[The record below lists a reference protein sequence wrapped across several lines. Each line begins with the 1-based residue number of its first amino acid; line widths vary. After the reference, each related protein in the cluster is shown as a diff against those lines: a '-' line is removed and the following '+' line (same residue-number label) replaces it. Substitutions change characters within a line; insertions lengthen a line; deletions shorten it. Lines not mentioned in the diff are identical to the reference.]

1 MFRRF
6 FGGSKGDDAPPAPE
20 HAWDLRVGDFLKFG
34 LVAPDGLA
42 RAELQVRGVHA
53 VDFGGPGSIRRV
65 LELES
70 PSLGAIW
77 LWHDEDQSVALARA
91 VDRPLVEQ
99 LFDLDVFGLLFDPD
113 EPSDVVLE
121 RQGEADGTEGW
132 TGVLYRQE
140 GAQTAFR
147 HREDPATDLIGG
159 RLTGEGAEF
168 DHYRLVSDDRRHAVE
183 VQVDDGGRT
192 DVVLVALLPPA
203 LIEELWSG

>member
-6 FGGSKGDDAPPAPE
+6 FGGSKQDDAPPAPE

-42 RAELQVRGVHA
+42 RAELQVSGVHA
-53 VDFGGPGSIRRV
+53 VDFGGPGKIRRV
-65 LELES
+65 LEIDS
-70 PSLGAIW
+70 PALGAIW
-77 LWHDEDQSVALARA
+77 LWRDEDQSVALARA

-99 LFDLDVFGLLFDPD
+99 LFDLDAFGLLFEPD
-113 EPSDVVLE
+113 EPANVVLE
-121 RQGEADGTEGW
+121 RQSEPDGTEGW
-132 TGVLYRQE
+132 TGALYRQE
-140 GAQTAFR
+140 GAQTAYR

-159 RLTGEGAEF
+159 LLTGAGEEF
-168 DHYRLVSDDRRHAVE
+168 DHYRLVGDDRRHAIE

-192 DVVLVALLPPA
+192 DVILVALLPPA